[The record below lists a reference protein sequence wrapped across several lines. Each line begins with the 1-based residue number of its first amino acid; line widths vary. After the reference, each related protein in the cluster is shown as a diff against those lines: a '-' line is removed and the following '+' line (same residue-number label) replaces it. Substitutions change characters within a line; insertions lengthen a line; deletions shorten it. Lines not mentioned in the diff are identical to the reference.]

1 MRTFR
6 ADYYRGDT
14 RAIFVCEA
22 KDAKEAL
29 DLALAKYNEGY
40 KGRYNNLDFKPC
52 DVYWLSLEQIHI
64 HDLWTGAELHW
75 ESEEYR
81 LREASSDL
89 LEALKGLTE
98 FVERYAYSVDV
109 SGYLEAAH
117 AALAKAQPPIP

>member
-1 MRTFR
+1 MREFY

-14 RAIFVCEA
+14 RADFMFQA

-29 DLALAKYNEGY
+29 DLARAKYDKEPWG
-40 KGRYNNLDFKPC
+40 LDFKPC
-52 DVYWLSLEQIHI
+52 DHFPVSLEQII
-64 HDLWTGAELHW
+64 IYDRTWGGEISW
-75 ESEEYR
+75 QSEDYT

-109 SGYLEAAH
+109 SGYLDAAR
-117 AALAKAQPPIP
+117 AAIAKARPPIP